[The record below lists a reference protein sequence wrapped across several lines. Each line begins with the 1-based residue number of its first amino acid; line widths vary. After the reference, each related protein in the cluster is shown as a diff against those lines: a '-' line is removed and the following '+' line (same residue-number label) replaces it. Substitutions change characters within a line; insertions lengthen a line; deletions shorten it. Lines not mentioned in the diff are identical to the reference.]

1 VTPFAVRTVDHVAVS
16 APKELEGE
24 VVDWY
29 ERVLGLERLAKPE
42 GTRSAGAWFRAGEV
56 QIHIT
61 IERDL
66 TLGSGHFGVAVHDLD
81 DAVERLRS
89 SGSTIK
95 DAKPIP
101 GRRRFYAN
109 DPAGNT
115 IEIVCYDEERSA

>member
-1 VTPFAVRTVDHVAVS
+1 VTPFAVRTVDHVAVG
-16 APKELEGE
+16 APKELEAE
-24 VVDWY
+24 VVEWY

-56 QIHIT
+56 EIHVT
-61 IERDL
+61 IEPDL
-66 TLGSGHFGVAVHDLD
+66 PVGSGHFGLAVEDLD
-81 DAVERLRS
+81 DAAELLRS
-89 SGSTIK
+89 CGSTLK

-101 GRRRFYAN
+101 GRRRFYAD